1 MTSFLT
7 KLLGRLPIGW
17 LQLVHNRMRLFA
29 AIAGVAFANVLIF
42 MQLGFL
48 GALTGST
55 VIPYKLMD
63 ADILIYSP
71 ETNTIGDAGT
81 IPRQRMFQALSV
93 TGVTSATPVYTAM
106 LQWDRKDGGSSNLRV
121 FGVDPNVDTL
131 SIPAI
136 KTFKNRLLL
145 EDIGLIDEGT
155 RGVPKEV
162 FDAIKSGSPVSFEV
176 GGRTLTL
183 EGSFDAGA
191 GFDSDGHLVV
201 SDQTFMRLFG
211 HRKAGA
217 PNYIFVKTNPALP
230 TSIVVEEIRALLPSE
245 DAIVDTLTQAAKKD
259 GDYQLTQKPV
269 GIIFGFGVIL
279 GIFVGIIIVY
289 QVLSTDVADHL
300 SEYSTF
306 KAIGYKYSFFL
317 GIILEE
323 AIILAI
329 LGFIPG
335 IVISLGMYKGAALG
349 TGLPMTMT
357 IFRAI
362 SVLLG
367 TIIMCAVSGAVATR
381 RLAAA
386 DPADLF

>member
-42 MQLGFL
+42 LQLGFL

-63 ADILIYSP
+63 ADMLIYSP

-121 FGVDPNVDTL
+121 FGVDPNVDAL

-162 FDAIKSGSPVSFEV
+162 FDTIKSGNPVSFEV

-183 EGSFDAGA
+183 EGSFHAGA
-191 GFDSDGHLVV
+191 GFDSDGHLIV
-201 SDQTFMRLFG
+201 SDQTFMRLFR

-230 TSIVVEEIRALLPSE
+230 TSIVVEEIRALLPLE
-245 DAIVDTLTQAAKKD
+245 DTIVETLAQAAKKD

-306 KAIGYKYSFFL
+306 KAIGYKHSFFL

-349 TGLPMTMT
+349 TGLPMAMT